1 MGKFAA
7 SATSVMLGYR
17 LLGTAAHRHHAH
29 AAQPSRR
36 ADDRGS
42 ATGRLDGKLK
52 KRRRNRKTGRLDFA
66 PLSPPQGSKVQHYL
80 PVKEIE
86 KSWVMQQVRGLGVL
100 AASRPGGPA
109 DGARVLSDPVDVIID
124 KLLMVRGARP
134 GKQVD
139 LSEAEV
145 KMLCLRSRDLLISQ
159 PMLLELEA
167 PIKIC
172 GDVHGQYYDL
182 LRLFEYGGF
191 PPESN
196 YIFLGDY
203 VDRGKQS
210 LETICLLMA
219 YK

>member
-1 MGKFAA
+1 MSSNGDAA
-7 SATSVMLGYR
+7 GGAPSNDPAADPAATNVG
-17 LLGTAAHRHHAH
+17 
-29 AAQPSRR
+29 
-36 ADDRGS
+36 
-42 ATGRLDGKLK
+42 
-52 KRRRNRKTGRLDFA
+52 
-66 PLSPPQGSKVQHYL
+66 
-80 PVKEIE
+80 
-86 KSWVMQQVRGLGVL
+86 GVTL
-100 AASRPGGPA
+100 
-109 DGARVLSDPVDVIID
+109 LSDPVDVIID
-124 KLLMVRGARP
+124 KLLSVRGARP

-196 YIFLGDY
+196 YLFLGDY
-203 VDRGKQS
+203 IDRGK
-210 LETICLLMA
+210 
-219 YK
+219 